1 MKKLFTILMLS
12 FSLYGISLAQTE
24 VRPNILFIITDDQSF
39 PHASAYGYQGVETP
53 AFDKIAEQGL
63 LFTNAYTQAP
73 GCSPSRASIL
83 TGLHIWQLEEAGS
96 HAAGFPT
103 KYKGFQELL
112 AAKGYHTG
120 YTGKGWSPGDYK
132 ALGRTQNP
140 AGKEYN
146 QQKIVSPDG
155 MSFIDYY
162 KNFRNFLDEDSSEA
176 AFSFWMGGQEPH
188 RVYKQGLGI
197 ARGKD
202 TAKIEV
208 PAFLPND
215 PVVKA
220 DMADYLLEIE
230 WFDQQVGRVL
240 DMLEDRNLLEN
251 TIIVYTSDN
260 GMPFPRAKGNIYE
273 HGTHVP
279 LAIMWPAEIKEVK
292 VVKDPVGLIDL
303 MPWFMQSSGFE
314 LQALNQQLGYKISGE
329 SILNKI
335 SSEKPT
341 IVYSGRER
349 HSSARWKNLPY
360 SSRSIRKGDYLLI
373 YNFFPERWPSGAP
386 EQLNLDKKECC
397 QGYDDIDN
405 SPSLELLMDGDR
417 KNLNAGAIDLEKSGK
432 KSVEKYVEYVSLF
445 GALRPQVELYNVK
458 NDPVCLVNLALKS
471 DYKKQKNS
479 LKLELL
485 NYLEST
491 YDPRMNDDDSFD
503 KYPRRVGS
511 IKEYPKP
518 DWAN

>member
-1 MKKLFTILMLS
+1 MKQFFTVITLL
-12 FSLYGISLAQTE
+12 FSLHDVSFAQNE
-24 VRPNILFIITDDQSF
+24 ARPNILFIMTDDQSF

-53 AFDKIAEQGL
+53 AFDRIAKQGL

-103 KYKGFQELL
+103 KFKGFQELL
-112 AAKGYHTG
+112 KTDNYHTG
-120 YTGKGWSPGDYK
+120 YTGKGWSPGDYE

-162 KNFRNFLDEDSSEA
+162 KNFRDFLDEDSVEGP
-176 AFSFWMGGQEPH
+176 FSFWMGGQEPH
-188 RVYKQGLGI
+188 RVYRYGVGI
-197 ARGKD
+197 ARGMD
-202 TAKIEV
+202 TARIEV

-215 PVVKA
+215 PVVKV

-260 GMPFPRAKGNIYE
+260 GMPFPRAKGNIYDY
-273 HGTHVP
+273 GVHVP
-279 LAIMWPAEIKEVK
+279 LAIMWPAKIKEARLVT
-292 VVKDPVGLIDL
+292 DPVGLIDL
-303 MPWFMQSSGFE
+303 MPWFVQSAGLDFK
-314 LQALNQQLGYKISGE
+314 ALEKQLGYTISGE
-329 SILNKI
+329 SILDKI
-335 SSEKPT
+335 SGNKPT
-341 IVYSGRER
+341 ITYSGRER
-349 HSSARWKNLPY
+349 HSSARWNNLPY

-373 YNFFPERWPSGAP
+373 YNYFPERWPSGAP
-386 EQLNLDKKECC
+386 KQLNTNGKECC
-397 QGYDDIDN
+397 EGYDDIDN
-405 SPSLELLMDGDR
+405 SPSLALLMDGDM
-417 KNLNAGAIDLEKSGK
+417 KDMTAGTIDLEKTGRS
-432 KSVEKYVEYVSLF
+432 SPNKYTQYVNLF
-445 GALRPQVELYNVK
+445 GDLRPQVELFNVN
-458 NDPVCLVNLALKS
+458 NDPACLINLALQTK
-471 DYKKQKNS
+471 YKKQTQS
-479 LKLELL
+479 LKSELL
-485 NYLEST
+485 NYLKT
-491 YDPRMNDDDSFD
+491 TNDPRMSGNDSFD

-518 DWAN
+518 KWAK